1 MSRTLNGP
9 GSQNWWQLTRN
20 SPSRHVQSG
29 GLYDQMR
36 DITGNMLQAASMH
49 EKAACLRPS
58 EPTLVIL
65 SHSSKPVGQ
74 LSGAQFCQ
82 EPSPLLLPLP
92 LGTVGPHC
100 SLPLKQTQWQRQPK
114 KHTHRACSGASRHK
128 EHGMLGCSF
137 LANNNRAHNHW
148 GAIWSQTLCS
158 IREMNYPI

>member
-1 MSRTLNGP
+1 
-9 GSQNWWQLTRN
+9 
-20 SPSRHVQSG
+20 
-29 GLYDQMR
+29 MR

-100 SLPLKQTQWQRQPK
+100 SLPFKTDTMAEAAK
-114 KHTHRACSGASRHK
+114 ETRAQSLLR
-128 EHGMLGCSF
+128 
-137 LANNNRAHNHW
+137 
-148 GAIWSQTLCS
+148 S
-158 IREMNYPI
+158 IQAQGTRNAGVLLSS